1 MTPQEHNYA
10 STHPHPNHIDI
21 PAARGPPAPATDD
34 LLESPPIVA
43 SADRPPPARGI
54 LKNSFRRPSGNE
66 DAIQVDD
73 ERVQGEHL
81 QWDEANIALT
91 EIQKDSLMK
100 ITEPKTPY
108 VRYDALNDRVLDGD
122 IPNFDLETDQAP
134 KSPLTPLSPH
144 RASLPLTPN
153 KTAENTLYNAQQRPP
168 LETTPRRPSS
178 SGSSSRSA
186 SFSLP
191 TKDRPVRPGSSSS
204 QHNPANGLGINIE
217 LGATHANT
225 NANAGLGAG
234 GGENG
239 EVFSD
244 SEDEMDEEQKAK
256 HKEFAKK
263 RNNHYSKEAAFA
275 MKKARELLR
284 KEAEEEDDEDENQ
297 KKDAGNGM
305 GKAVNGHESKMDV
318 DA

>member
-1 MTPQEHNYA
+1 MIPPEQPKHTYA

-21 PAARGPPAPATDD
+21 PHVDGPPAPATDD
-34 LLESPPIVA
+34 LLESPPVVL
-43 SADRPPPARGI
+43 SADRPPPSRGI
-54 LKNSFRRPSGNE
+54 LKNPLRRASGIDE
-66 DAIQVDD
+66 EGMVVDGV
-73 ERVQGEHL
+73 ERVPGDHL

-108 VRYDALNDRVLDGD
+108 VRYDAVNDRVLDND
-122 IPNFDLETDQAP
+122 IPGFDLEADQAP
-134 KSPLTPLSPH
+134 KSPNTPLSPG
-144 RASLPLTPN
+144 RASFPSTPN
-153 KTAENTLYNAQQRPP
+153 STADNTLFNAQQPP
-168 LETTPRRPSS
+168 PQDEAPRRPSIS
-178 SGSSSRSA
+178 SSSSRSA

-204 QHNPANGLGINIE
+204 SRSSHSSHSGGKPTVPGPEA
-217 LGATHANT
+217 LGATAANT
-225 NANAGLGAG
+225 AANS
-234 GGENG
+234 G

-275 MKKARELLR
+275 MKKARELLQ
-284 KEAEEEDDEDENQ
+284 KEDEEEEGE
-297 KKDAGNGM
+297 G
-305 GKAVNGHESKMDV
+305 VNGTSGEVNGKMDI
-318 DA
+318 DS